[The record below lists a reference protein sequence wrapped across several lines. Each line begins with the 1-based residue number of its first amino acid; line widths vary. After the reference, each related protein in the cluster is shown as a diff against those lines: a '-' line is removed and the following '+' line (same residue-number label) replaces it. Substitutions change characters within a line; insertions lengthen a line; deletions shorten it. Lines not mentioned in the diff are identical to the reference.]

1 MITSSLCNE
10 GYREDNDD
18 EENKKK
24 EGQYPSKGSEN
35 VQHGGSKAFEFANN
49 KDNHNNFGLSFLT
62 IQEIVKI
69 EYMRYATMDGEDC
82 DTSNNLNLEHP
93 IKPSLVQYHFTSL
106 PQFENVENIGNVVS
120 SDWIP

>member
-1 MITSSLCNE
+1 MN
-10 GYREDNDD
+10 
-18 EENKKK
+18 
-24 EGQYPSKGSEN
+24 
-35 VQHGGSKAFEFANN
+35 
-49 KDNHNNFGLSFLT
+49 
-62 IQEIVKI
+62 
-69 EYMRYATMDGEDC
+69 GEDC